1 MPRFRNTGTGVV
13 VNVSDDTAAGLDKR
27 VWEPADKAPAVV
39 KKAPAPKRAPAVRK
53 STSK

>member
-1 MPRFRNTGTGVV
+1 MPRLRNTGTGVV

-27 VWEPADKAPAVV
+27 VWELADKPAP
-39 KKAPAPKRAPAVRK
+39 APAPKRAPVVRK